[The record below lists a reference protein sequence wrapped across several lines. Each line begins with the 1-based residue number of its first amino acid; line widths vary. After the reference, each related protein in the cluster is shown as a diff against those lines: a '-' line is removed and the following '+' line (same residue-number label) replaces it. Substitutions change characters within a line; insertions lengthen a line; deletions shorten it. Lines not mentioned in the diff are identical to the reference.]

1 MKLAIFDLDGTIT
14 RHDSFV
20 PYLRGFVR
28 RHPARAWRA
37 WAALPAVAVFL
48 LADRDRGRL
57 KQSLMRAILG
67 GASRADID
75 AWTGE
80 FVERIVAISLY
91 PGAVRRIAAHRDE
104 RDRLVLLSASPDLYV
119 PALARRLGFD
129 ECICTQVR
137 WDGERLEGALASEN
151 RRGEEKARC
160 VRAVRARFP
169 AAFCCAYGNG
179 ASDLPHLKVVDHA
192 VLANGNPCTRRAARA
207 LGIACEDWR

>member
-1 MKLAIFDLDGTIT
+1 VKLAIFDLDGTIT

-28 RHPARAWRA
+28 RHPVRAWRT

-48 LADRDRGRL
+48 LVDRDRGRL
-57 KQSLMRAILG
+57 KQSLMRSILG
-67 GASRADID
+67 GASRTDID

-80 FVERIVAISLY
+80 FVERIIATALC
-91 PGAVRRIAAHRDE
+91 PGAVRRIAAHRDA

-129 ECICTQVR
+129 ECICTQVK
-137 WDGERLEGALASEN
+137 WNGERLDGALASEN

-160 VRAVRARFP
+160 VRAVRNRFP
-169 AAFCCAYGNG
+169 DAFCSAYGNG
-179 ASDLPHLKVVDHA
+179 ASDLPHLKDVDHA
-192 VLANGNPCTRRAARA
+192 VLANGNACTRRAARA